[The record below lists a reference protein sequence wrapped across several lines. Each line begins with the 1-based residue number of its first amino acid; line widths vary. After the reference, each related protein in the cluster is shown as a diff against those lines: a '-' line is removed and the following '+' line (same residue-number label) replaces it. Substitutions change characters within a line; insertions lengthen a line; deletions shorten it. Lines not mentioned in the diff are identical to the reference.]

1 MMTGA
6 GVSRQLMRTAADGN
20 WKVLL
25 PFQRTGKQKWDKWE
39 FKRREVS
46 RGKERGE
53 IKRSMMSLGK
63 LQTSKSMRCHSRVR
77 EETV

>member
-1 MMTGA
+1 MMTGE

-46 RGKERGE
+46 RGKE
-53 IKRSMMSLGK
+53 
-63 LQTSKSMRCHSRVR
+63 
-77 EETV
+77 